1 LQARACAKSITQ
13 EPGEVREW
21 FNRHAWKVC
30 VPPKGTEGSNPSL
43 SANQFNSLLG
53 AYYFLKAASSHEHM
67 KEGIIGK
74 ILSNLPYV
82 RYAYLYRKYCNQRP
96 GHFYSPVV
104 NLDEIEKRQDH
115 IWTRKKP
122 LTGIHFNEELQH
134 NFFNSLVEFSK
145 IIPFSS
151 NPAPDKYRYY
161 YDNKTFAHADGLT
174 LFTALLKYRPKRVI
188 EIGSGFSSS
197 LMLDTNEAFLDRS
210 IQFTF
215 IEPNPEISLTRLL
228 RKEDYEQADVRK
240 AIVQDVDLGLFETL
254 KENDMLFIDNSHVSK
269 TGSDV
274 NFLMTEVLPILK
286 KGVLIQIH
294 DIFYPFEYPKEWLLD
309 LHINWNEIYTVHNFL
324 LFNESFEM
332 IFFSDYMQQK
342 IQQQYADT
350 IPLFFKDRPGS
361 LWIRKV
367 K

>member
-1 LQARACAKSITQ
+1 
-13 EPGEVREW
+13 
-21 FNRHAWKVC
+21 
-30 VPPKGTEGSNPSL
+30 
-43 SANQFNSLLG
+43 
-53 AYYFLKAASSHEHM
+53 M

-74 ILSNLPYV
+74 ILSKLPYV

-104 NLDEIEKRQDH
+104 NLDEVEKRENQ
-115 IWTRKKP
+115 IWSQQRS
-122 LTGIHFNEELQH
+122 LTGIRLNDELQQD
-134 NFFNSLVEFSK
+134 FFNSLVEFSK

-151 NPAPDKYRYY
+151 SPTPGKYRFY
-161 YDNKTFAHADGLT
+161 YDNKTYAHADGLA
-174 LFTALLKYRPKRVI
+174 LFTALLKFRPRKVI

-215 IEPNPEISLTRLL
+215 VEPNPDISLAKLL
-228 RKEDYEQADVRK
+228 RKEDYETADVRR
-240 AIVQDVDLGLFETL
+240 AFVQDVDLNLFESL
-254 KENDMLFIDNSHVSK
+254 EENDILFIDNSHVSK

-286 KGVLIQIH
+286 KGVLIHIH

-309 LHINWNEIYTVHNFL
+309 LRINWNEIYAVHNFL
-324 LFNESFEM
+324 LFNEAFEM
-332 IFFSDYMQQK
+332 VFFSDYMQQK
-342 IQQQYADT
+342 MKNLQAGIV
-350 IPLFFKDRPGS
+350 PLFFKDRSGS